1 VLLASYLRESVR
13 RAWVGVGACALICA
27 GIFVAAAAVPDQP
40 VGDAVGLIDGEDIAV
55 TGPMSV
61 EVVGG
66 TAKTI
71 LRSGSDVRVKSG
83 QARISLVEGGQ
94 ISICGPAHLSVLKS
108 GGAVTLALESGAIRA
123 RLESEPAMNVY
134 TPQIQGQPVA
144 IGDEPREFL
153 VGFENAGVMC
163 VRTYRGAMRLE
174 NQLSGQSVIVPQGG
188 DVVLTNGQ
196 IDSLRNGAGHCNCEL
211 QIVKARAFALPKND
225 VAAGTAETAKSETAQ
240 NSADV
245 AGTGAA
251 ARSGTASATATEEK
265 PSKKEE
271 PIYTVDMPPL
281 RFDASAKVQP
291 APDPRLMVIVR
302 RVRVRPTLIFQGRVE
317 GDPVTTAA
325 VMTPPQAPAGT
336 APAPA
341 HVAPPP
347 AQGSVVDRVRSF
359 FHRLWTR
366 GG

>member
-1 VLLASYLRESVR
+1 MV
-13 RAWVGVGACALICA
+13 CA
-27 GIFVAAAAVPDQP
+27 GVFVAAATTPDQP

-66 TAKTI
+66 QVKTI

-94 ISICGPAHLSVLKS
+94 ISICGPAHFSVLKS
-108 GGAVTLALESGAIRA
+108 GGAVTVALDSGAIHA
-123 RLESEPAMNVY
+123 RLDREPALSVY
-134 TPQIQGQPVA
+134 TAQIQGQPVA

-153 VGFENAGVMC
+153 VGFESAGIMC

-174 NQLSGQSVIVPQGG
+174 HQLSGQSVMVPQGG
-188 DVVLTNGQ
+188 DVALTNGQ
-196 IDSLRNGAGHCNCEL
+196 IESLGNGAGHCKCEL
-211 QIVKARAFALPKND
+211 QIAKAPVVPVPRNEMPPTTAESAKGET
-225 VAAGTAETAKSETAQ
+225 AAG
-240 NSADV
+240 
-245 AGTGAA
+245 AG
-251 ARSGTASATATEEK
+251 EK

-281 RFDASAKVQP
+281 RFDASLKVQP
-291 APDPRLMVIVR
+291 EPDPRLMVIVR

-317 GDPVTTAA
+317 GETVATAVA
-325 VMTPPQAPAGT
+325 TPPQASA
-336 APAPA
+336 ASVPAPA
-341 HVAPPP
+341 P

-359 FHRLWTR
+359 FRKLWTR
-366 GG
+366 GS

>member
-1 VLLASYLRESVR
+1 VVASYLRESAR
-13 RAWVGVGACALICA
+13 RVWLCTGAGALVCA
-27 GIFVAAAAVPDQP
+27 GIFVATTATADQP
-40 VGDAVGLIDGEDIAV
+40 AGDSVGLIDGEDIAV

-66 TAKTI
+66 QAKTI

-108 GGAVTLALESGAIRA
+108 GGALTLALESGAIRA
-123 RLESEPAMNVY
+123 RLEREPALSVY
-134 TPQIQGQPVA
+134 TAQIQGQPVA

-153 VGFENAGVMC
+153 VGFESAGVMC

-174 NQLSGQSVIVPQGG
+174 HQLSGQSVVVPQGG
-188 DVVLTNGQ
+188 DVMLTNGQ
-196 IDSLRNGAGHCNCEL
+196 IESLRNGAGHCNCEL
-211 QIVKARAFALPKND
+211 QIAKAPAVPSPRNEMPARTVEGAKGE
-225 VAAGTAETAKSETAQ
+225 AAQSSGDAS
-240 NSADV
+240 
-245 AGTGAA
+245 GAA
-251 ARSGTASATATEEK
+251 AGGGEK
-265 PSKKEE
+265 ISKKEE

-291 APDPRLMVIVR
+291 EPDPRLMVIVR

-317 GDPVTTAA
+317 GEAIATAVA
-325 VMTPPQAPAGT
+325 TPPQRPVST
-336 APAPA
+336 APAS
-341 HVAPPP
+341 APTTLP
-347 AQGSVVDRVRSF
+347 QGSVVDRVRSF
-359 FHRLWTR
+359 FRRLWTR